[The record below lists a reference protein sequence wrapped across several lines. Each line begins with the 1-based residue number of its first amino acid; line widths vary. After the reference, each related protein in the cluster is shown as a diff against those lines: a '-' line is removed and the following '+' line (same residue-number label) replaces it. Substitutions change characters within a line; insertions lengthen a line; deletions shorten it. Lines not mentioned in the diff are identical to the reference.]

1 MTASFSIGQM
11 AGPLLA
17 GLLSER
23 FGDFRV
29 ASLIA
34 VAALIAATALA
45 LWTSVTAARPA
56 SA

>member
-1 MTASFSIGQM
+1 
-11 AGPLLA
+11 
-17 GLLSER
+17 LLSER

>member
-17 GLLSER
+17 GILSER

-45 LWTSVTAARPA
+45 TWTSFTARPVNT
-56 SA
+56 